1 MVIGTKENLK
11 IILLMGMEN
20 IIQNKV
26 IVIIKVHIWMVRD
39 MGVVRS

>member
-1 MVIGTKENLK
+1 
-11 IILLMGMEN
+11 MEN

-26 IVIIKVHIWMVRD
+26 IVIIKVHISMARD

>member
-26 IVIIKVHIWMVRD
+26 IVIIKVHISMARD